1 MVTTLNG
8 FPNDAKYPFAEP
20 ELASLERLFLR
31 TRKALILGQGC
42 GTRFNQL
49 ISPLWDDRGPIRH
62 SIPGAFLLSDL
73 FVLRK
78 LNDDARLRLG
88 LRLAIDAAEIAISV
102 LTAVRDDY
110 DESAIPLFPGCAL
123 AVEAGGR
130 LGWKGLVVP
139 LVNGAAAAG
148 ARKVRKWPDR
158 SGLIGWQVAG
168 CVGGIALAAYGRRRR
183 AGELELHRRQRAARI
198 QRAEME
204 GRADIAATSDA
215 VLDAVQRAT
224 VLVHLAT
231 GDSSSNVAGQ
241 WKEELAQ
248 QIRQEYAFL
257 GDVITSYQAQ
267 ANTVPDLRS
276 LVRFN
281 VNDAAGSLLL
291 SREQATI
298 LHTELARIAPTGSV
312 MVTARSDRDGTEV
325 FVDDQVI
332 HLLVPVRDLK
342 LTFDPIPG
350 GFAWMA
356 VWLAVANG
364 KTRENVPAWASF
376 GPSLLALGAMLS
388 AHYEGARS
396 EDGKCSRDR
405 AVTMASALAL
415 ASTVVQTKTMRNK
428 FGAGGTSRF
437 PFTLPQRGLGLVG
450 MLAWRELS
458 KKGRGLAIGAGLGNI
473 VLGWML
479 SAKPRSRREG
489 FADLIWP
496 TQAVLLAGTLAKEI
510 DDDAAISAKR
520 IREQDEATFEQARH
534 NGRRQAQEFAQR
546 CLDEAVKT
554 LETNQKRLTDE
565 LRVECENRLLVC
577 TDRLRAFAA

>member
-1 MVTTLNG
+1 MRTG
-8 FPNDAKYPFAEP
+8 FPVDASYPFSEP
-20 ELASLERLFLR
+20 ELASLERLFVR

-42 GTRFNQL
+42 GTRLNQL

-62 SIPGAFLLSDL
+62 SLPGAFLLSDI
-73 FVLRK
+73 FVYRK
-78 LNDDARLRLG
+78 LGEDDRLRLG
-88 LRLAIDAAEIAISV
+88 IRLAIDAAEIAVSV

-123 AVEAGGR
+123 AVEAGAR
-130 LGWKGLVVP
+130 LGWKGLAVP

-148 ARKVRKWPDR
+148 ARKLRKWPDR
-158 SGLIGWQVAG
+158 SGLMGWQVAG
-168 CVGGIALAAYGRRRR
+168 CLGGMALASYGRRRR
-183 AGELELHRRQRAARI
+183 TGELELHRRQRAARI

-231 GDSSSNVAGQ
+231 GDSTSNVAGQ

-257 GDVITSYQAQ
+257 GDVISSHQAR
-267 ANTVPDLRS
+267 ANAVPDLRS
-276 LVRFN
+276 VVRFL

-291 SREQATI
+291 SREQATM
-298 LHTELARIAPTGSV
+298 LQTELARLAPTGKV
-312 MVTARSDRDGTEV
+312 IVTARSDRDGTDI
-325 FVDDQVI
+325 FVDE
-332 HLLVPVRDLK
+332 HLIRLQVPVRDLK

-356 VWLAVANG
+356 VWLAVASG
-364 KTRENVPAWASF
+364 KTRERVPGWASF
-376 GPSLLALGAMLS
+376 GPAVLALTAMVM
-388 AHYEGARS
+388 AHNEGSRS
-396 EDGKCSRDR
+396 EDGKCSRER
-405 AVTMASALAL
+405 AVVASSVLAL
-415 ASTVVQTKTMRNK
+415 ASTVVQTRTMRNK

-437 PFTLPQRGLGLVG
+437 PFTLSQRGLGLVS

-458 KKGRGLAIGAGLGNI
+458 KTGRSVAVGSALANI
-473 VLGWML
+473 ALGWAL

-496 TQAVLLAGTLAKEI
+496 IQAVMLAGTLAKEI
-510 DDDAAISAKR
+510 DDDAAIAATQ
-520 IREQDEATFEQARH
+520 IRKHDEETFELARN
-534 NGRRQAQEFAQR
+534 NGRLQAQAFAQR

-554 LETNQKRLTDE
+554 LETNRTKLGQE
-565 LRVECENRLLVC
+565 LRTECESRLALC
-577 TDRLRAFAA
+577 SQRLRDFAA